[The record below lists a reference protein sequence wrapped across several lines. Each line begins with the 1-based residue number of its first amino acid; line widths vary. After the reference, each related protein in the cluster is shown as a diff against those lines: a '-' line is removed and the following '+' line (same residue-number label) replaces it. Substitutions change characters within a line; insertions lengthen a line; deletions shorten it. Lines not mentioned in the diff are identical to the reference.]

1 MNGVLPD
8 RVTLREV
15 CPRDGLQNVAA
26 FVATRDKLRI
36 VRALV
41 DAGCREIEVTSIV
54 SERVV
59 PQFADAASLMEGLP
73 DATFAR
79 TVLVPTAARAEQAI
93 ALGADRLVV
102 FLSASDAHNRANVN
116 RSVAESLAGV
126 EDVCSLAAGAK
137 VPVLGAIAV
146 SFGCPY
152 EGDVPHDR
160 VLTIAAELRRAGCAT
175 LILGDTVGL
184 ATPRSVERIVKA
196 FQDRFC
202 DDDFSLHFH
211 NNRGT
216 AMTNLYAAMQAG
228 ASTFDTALGGVG
240 GCPTVP
246 EAAGNLAT
254 EDVVCLLHRLGVETG
269 LDLGRLVAAARM
281 LEEILGYALPGQV
294 MKSAAEAAGRSTGLK
309 GVA

>member
-1 MNGVLPD
+1 MNGALPE
-8 RVTLREV
+8 RVILREV

-26 FVATRDKLRI
+26 FVSTQDKLRI
-36 VRALV
+36 VRALA
-41 DAGCREIEVTSIV
+41 DAGCREIEVTSVV

-59 PQFADAASLMEGLP
+59 PQFTDAAEVLNDLAG
-73 DATFAR
+73 AAFAR
-79 TVLVPTAARAEQAI
+79 AVLVPTAARAERAI

-102 FLSASDAHNRANVN
+102 FLSASEAHNRANVN

-126 EDVCSLAAGAK
+126 EDICSLASGAR
-137 VPVLGAIAV
+137 VPVLGAVAV

-152 EGDVPHDR
+152 EGDVPRDR
-160 VLTIAAELRRAGCAT
+160 VLAIAAELRRAGCTT

-196 FQDRFC
+196 FQDRFG

-216 AMTNLYAAMQAG
+216 AMTNLYAAMQSG
-228 ASTFDTALGGVG
+228 AFTFDTALGGVG

-269 LDLGRLVAAARM
+269 LDLARLVAAARM
-281 LEEILGYALPGQV
+281 LEEILGYGLPGQV
-294 MKSAAEAAGRSTGLK
+294 MKGAAAGAAGRTGLK
-309 GVA
+309 GAA